1 MTTQTRLKST
11 RIDQIKQIEP
21 HKLYERYCSVCDASG
36 VEHPPKSTPHN
47 ELIKMI
53 ITTPTL
59 QGGQI
64 KKMLSNPTSNF
75 MNQWIHRVNGGGALS
90 KKQFPENYQRATQ
103 HLIDIIAFDPKK
115 VRIQGTMSYKAYL
128 YPSDYDLFETV
139 SIKDLSTITKEF
151 QHKIK
156 TLLSFNDVFIG
167 DIKAGEYEPLKIIN
181 ERAYF
186 KNGRVVGYDYKETIE
201 RLQSLLDSQYIT
213 RSTFNK
219 LKKLIKQKP
228 TQSQWNIMVKNLRL
242 HVLRWTPQ
250 DILKGYLPFLKHRV
264 TLEQALQTM
273 GLFKLDVIAYI
284 NNKFSEFSI
293 IYDLRNQ
300 GKRINNFKININED
314 LKNNILQLQDNE
326 QYFKMLKRILSLMRV
341 KMKHLKADKDKV
353 IVSKEIETI
362 TSVLN
367 GELGILNSVANDIDI
382 IEQIIN
388 NEQNT
393 PMVKIKEQIDNFI
406 YRLSNIYETQQYL
419 KHEKQIINL
428 IHSAL
433 RIKSKTTLL
442 KTLDKIRKKLL
453 DILNKKA
460 KYTALNYAGLF

>member
-1 MTTQTRLKST
+1 
-11 RIDQIKQIEP
+11 
-21 HKLYERYCSVCDASG
+21 
-36 VEHPPKSTPHN
+36 
-47 ELIKMI
+47 
-53 ITTPTL
+53 
-59 QGGQI
+59 
-64 KKMLSNPTSNF
+64 
-75 MNQWIHRVNGGGALS
+75 
-90 KKQFPENYQRATQ
+90 
-103 HLIDIIAFDPKK
+103 
-115 VRIQGTMSYKAYL
+115 
-128 YPSDYDLFETV
+128 
-139 SIKDLSTITKEF
+139 
-151 QHKIK
+151 
-156 TLLSFNDVFIG
+156 
-167 DIKAGEYEPLKIIN
+167 
-181 ERAYF
+181 
-186 KNGRVVGYDYKETIE
+186 
-201 RLQSLLDSQYIT
+201 
-213 RSTFNK
+213 
-219 LKKLIKQKP
+219 
-228 TQSQWNIMVKNLRL
+228 
-242 HVLRWTPQ
+242 
-250 DILKGYLPFLKHRV
+250 
-264 TLEQALQTM
+264 M

-433 RIKSKTTLL
+433 RIKSKPTLL